1 MQGYSKKITVEL
13 NEHDILSLINLL
25 RREINDTET
34 VWRPYWQQLVKKIQ
48 TDLERDIN
56 KSNHN
61 PHQE

>member
-48 TDLERDIN
+48 TGLERDIN
-56 KSNHN
+56 KYNHN